1 MTADGWVG
9 GIIDDD
15 GGVGSVIDD
24 DGWIGEVIDDGG
36 VGSVIDD
43 GGWIGG
49 GIDDGGAGNGLGN
62 TRRSGCATCLKKRGG
77 NAWRLAPCVRF
88 RDLSRCRSSGVV
100 FRSTPRRVE
109 GNSLVTHTQ
118 SI

>member
-1 MTADGWVG
+1 MTADGWDG
-9 GIIDDD
+9 GIID
-15 GGVGSVIDD
+15 
-24 DGWIGEVIDDGG
+24 DDGG

-49 GIDDGGAGNGLGN
+49 DGGAGNGLGN
-62 TRRSGCATCLKKRGG
+62 TRRSGCATCLKMRGG

>member
-1 MTADGWVG
+1 MTADGWDG

-15 GGVGSVIDD
+15 GGLGSVIDD
-24 DGWIGEVIDDGG
+24 DGWIGGG
-36 VGSVIDD
+36 ID

-49 GIDDGGAGNGLGN
+49 GIGDGGAGNGLGN
-62 TRRSGCATCLKKRGG
+62 TRRSGCAICLKKRGG